1 MKFLQVF
8 LISTIVSV
16 AGLVLYLPLKKMSA
30 TKAIARAFDKML
42 ADSSFIF

>member
-16 AGLVLYLPLKKMSA
+16 AGLLVYLPLKKMSV
-30 TKAIARAFDKML
+30 TKAIARAFGIML
-42 ADSSFIF
+42 AD